1 MRRALI
7 VIAVLGSGTALSFL
21 AAGMIFLAAP
31 DGHLVANNG
40 NGSVGLDPSG
50 PIVIRVPGK
59 DIQVPMPV
67 TMPVDQGIVVD
78 PGNAV
83 DDTGRVIGGP
93 LVSTVNMSVG
103 VGAPPQSGTQP

>member
-40 NGSVGLDPSG
+40 NDTVGFDRGG
-50 PIVIRVPGK
+50 PVVIRVPGK
-59 DIQVPMPV
+59 DIQVPLP
-67 TMPVDQGIVVD
+67 MPVDQGIVVD
-78 PGNAV
+78 PGDAV
-83 DDTGRVIGGP
+83 DDTGGVIGGP
-93 LVSTVNMSVG
+93 LVSTVNVSVG
-103 VGAPPQSGTQP
+103 AGAPPRSGTQP